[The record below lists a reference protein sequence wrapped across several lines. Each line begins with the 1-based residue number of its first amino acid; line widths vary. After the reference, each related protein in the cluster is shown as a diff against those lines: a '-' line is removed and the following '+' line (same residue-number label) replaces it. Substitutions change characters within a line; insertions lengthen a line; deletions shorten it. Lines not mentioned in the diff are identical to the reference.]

1 MCLIVFAY
9 KVHPEYPLILATNR
23 DESYSRPTQS
33 AEFWAE
39 YPELLAGKDLRAG
52 GTWMGI
58 TQSHRFAALTNYRN
72 MNSIKNDAPSR
83 GQIVKNYL
91 TSADSASEFF
101 DSIKD
106 HSAKYNGFNFLYGK
120 SDDLYYFNN
129 IKNRLQRVQPGYH
142 TLSNAFLD
150 SNWPKSK
157 QALNDFK
164 EVIGRNPLDHDK
176 LFNLL
181 QNTKRFPDKLLPST
195 GLSRKKERVVSS
207 IFILSDDYGTRS
219 STLVYANPDGE
230 STFIEKTYKPGTAE
244 PNHTVEFSF

>member
-23 DESYSRPTQS
+23 DESYHRPTQS
-33 AEFWAE
+33 AEFWNDH
-39 YPELLAGKDLRAG
+39 PDLLAGKDLKAG

-58 TQSHRFAALTNYRN
+58 TKSHRFAALTNFRN
-72 MNSIKNDAPSR
+72 MNSIRNDAPSR

-91 TSADSASEFF
+91 TSEVSASEFF
-101 DSIKD
+101 DSIKNQSD
-106 HSAKYNGFNFLYGK
+106 KYNGFNLLYGQ

-129 IKNRLQRVQPGYH
+129 IENRLQRVQPGYH

-150 SNWPKSK
+150 TDWPKSK
-157 QALNDFK
+157 QALNNFK
-164 EVIGRNPLDHDK
+164 EVIGSDPMDYDQ
-176 LFNLL
+176 LFTLL

-195 GLSRKKERVVSS
+195 GLSREKERVVSS
-207 IFILSDDYGTRS
+207 VFILSDDYGTRS
-219 STLVYANPDGE
+219 STLVYANPDRE
-230 STFIEKTYKPGTAE
+230 STFIEKTYRPGTAD